1 MTARPT
7 GDPQAQGLASF
18 LASMKLI
25 NGGKY
30 GAQGTYEN
38 GVRPFGAYGMLKEN
52 WEPWSAGAGL
62 NGANPSDPAAQ
73 DSVAAYWAQKLFQ
86 RYGDWDM
93 VAAAWFAGAKQTD
106 DAARSG
112 EGVGY
117 FKNEKTRE
125 FIAKYTES
133 KENENVSRA
142 TLQGAA
148 RQWINPNGAP
158 RGWLSPVA
166 GASEYSQGSWM
177 PNTTNH
183 RGRTHAAIDVYAAK
197 GAPIVAPV
205 GGKVLST
212 KKSTL
217 GGYTVR
223 VQGTDGLTY
232 YFAHMN
238 EAAVVRPGEQIS
250 AGAHLG
256 FVGNSGSARNTKPH
270 IHFSIKKGNTP
281 VNPYT
286 YLEGSKNAG
295 NYYDPEKAD
304 HAAGEPEPISTK
316 YTNMLNVISNRV
328 AGGQRTDY
336 RNMGRDI
343 PDDEMGAPDD
353 TSIMGQKLKQK
364 ATQPQKGA
372 V

>member
-25 NGGKY
+25 NGG
-30 GAQGTYEN
+30 
-38 GVRPFGAYGMLKEN
+38 KEN

-142 TLQGAA
+142 TLPGAA